1 MANFSYKRT
10 ETTTLK
16 ATGIIDSDRMVIEV
30 NGEEKRLSTLLS
42 DFNGGV
48 IEINIKVKSEEE
60 LDPPESPDEEDEG

>member
-42 DFNGGV
+42 DFNGGE
-48 IEINIKVKSEEE
+48 IEINIKVKSEKE

>member
-30 NGEEKRLSTLLS
+30 NGEENRLSTLLS
-42 DFNGGV
+42 DFNGGE